1 MLAPTLG
8 LWNSIIEFFGD
19 PAVRAL
25 TTIVAIASAAAG
37 FWAAIRAQKVMHTL
51 RQEILVTQEQLLND
65 QWQRVNV
72 AMLTNENLM
81 QTVSNVVGADDIQQY
96 RRATFLQVLANL
108 LYQAWASRV
117 RGTLSEEVYQ
127 AHFNSVVYYF
137 RNRAD
142 LFSPIVPERE
152 YPADFIRDCKRRLGK
167 LKPLTRAEMSRDIH
181 DYAALLDR
189 VDRAEEGERQGDGA
203 LQPRVSP
210 RREPAP
216 VH

>member
-1 MLAPTLG
+1 MAAQA
-8 LWNSIIEFFGD
+8 LWDSIIEILGD
-19 PAVRAL
+19 PSVRAL
-25 TTIVAIASAAAG
+25 TTIIAIASAAAG
-37 FWAAIRAQKVMHTL
+37 FWAAIRAQKVMHAL

-81 QTVSNVVGADDIQQY
+81 QTVSNVVGADDIQHY

-142 LFSPIVPERE
+142 LFFPIVPERE
-152 YPADFIRDCKRRLGK
+152 YPGNFIRDCRRRLNK
-167 LKPLTRAEMSRDIH
+167 LKPLTRTEMSRDIC

-189 VDRAEEGERQGDGA
+189 AEEVERQGDVA
-203 LQPRVSP
+203 IQSQVSP
-210 RREPAP
+210 KMDPAP

>member
-1 MLAPTLG
+1 MAALA

-19 PAVRAL
+19 PSVRAL

-37 FWAAIRAQKVMHTL
+37 FWAAIRAQKVMHAL

-81 QTVSNVVGADDIQQY
+81 QTVSNVVGADDIQHY

-142 LFSPIVPERE
+142 LFFPIVPERE
-152 YPADFIRDCKRRLGK
+152 YPGNFIRDCRRRLNK
-167 LKPLTRAEMSRDIH
+167 LKPLTRTEMSRDIC

-189 VDRAEEGERQGDGA
+189 AEEVERQGDVA
-203 LQPRVSP
+203 IQSQVSP
-210 RREPAP
+210 KMDPAP

>member
-1 MLAPTLG
+1 MAALA

-19 PAVRAL
+19 PTVRAL
-25 TTIVAIASAAAG
+25 TTIIAIASAAAG

-81 QTVSNVVGADDIQQY
+81 QTVSNVVGADDIQHY

-142 LFSPIVPERE
+142 LFFPIVPERE
-152 YPADFIRDCKRRLGK
+152 YPGNFIRDCRRRLNK
-167 LKPLTRAEMSRDIH
+167 LKPLTRTEMSRDIC

-189 VDRAEEGERQGDGA
+189 AEEVERQGDVA
-203 LQPRVSP
+203 IQSQVSP
-210 RREPAP
+210 KMDPAP